1 MAKTLDSCGGI
12 ILCGGR
18 STRMGQDK
26 AWLPFGQELMLQRV
40 VRILSE
46 VVQPIIVVAGES
58 QSLPE
63 LPPAVLIVRDRR
75 PDRGPLEGIRRGM
88 EALPSGVEAAYVT
101 ACDTALLRADFV
113 RRVVDLLGD
122 HDAAAPWIDGVYYPL
137 AAVLRRHLLPAIND
151 LLGFEG
157 NGPRRLLESIAARRI
172 EADELSDVDPG
183 LEALFNLNEP
193 ADYRHALQR
202 AGF

>member
-1 MAKTLDSCGGI
+1 MAKILEGYGGI
-12 ILCGGR
+12 VLCGGR

-26 AWLPFGQELMLQRV
+26 AWMPFGPELMLQRV

-46 VVQPIIVVAGES
+46 IVQPIVVVAGQS

-63 LPPAVLIVRDRR
+63 LPPAVLIVRDRW

-101 ACDTALLRADFV
+101 ACDTPLLRPDFV
-113 RRVVDLLGD
+113 RRVMDLLGD

-137 AAVLRRHLLPAIND
+137 AALFRRHLLPTID
-151 LLGFEG
+151 ELLSFEG
-157 NGPRRLLESIAARRI
+157 NGPRRLLESIDTRRI
-172 EADELSDVDPG
+172 EADELSDVDPD

-193 ADYRHALQR
+193 ADYSHALQR
-202 AGF
+202 AGL